1 VDVTPGGSAG
11 TFKNPFHKYAVF
23 GTYQPKL
30 TVNTN
35 DGCNNSYQKSIFI
48 LPYSTVTPLPTSSY
62 REDFEATDGGY
73 QVESFGAPL
82 DSSWVWKIPDGINIK
97 GGSKSWWTGLCNVK
111 NGTTY
116 DSLESSVVNGPC
128 FNLNSLYRPMIS
140 MDYWVNTPSTHG
152 AALQYSIDGG
162 ITWLNIGKPD
172 HGLNWYSSNLIVSN
186 PGQQKIG
193 PFGWTG
199 ASQTQ
204 WKRAS
209 FNLDT
214 LLYYKHDQV
223 RIRIA
228 FAGNANDNIQTP
240 YNGFAFDNVFVG
252 DKTKNVLIE
261 QFTNENQTNPPGAAA
276 ADADRYFDNL
286 LANEIGFRS
295 GSTDFNT
302 IQYHVRFPQ
311 PDVFSQS
318 NAEDPAARAL
328 YYKVQGVPYS
338 MLDGIQTNKFPTS
351 NPTAG
356 DYHNIS
362 PIEIDRRALRTPPL
376 TITQIDTTGTAPTNH
391 TLNVKVH
398 IRADTAITYPLY
410 AQVAL
415 VESPVV
421 ISGTDPNPGTYHNVV
436 RKLLFAGDGVTKS
449 GVMAVNDTQVFGK
462 GDVEINTKI
471 ADPTKLYLVAFIQNF
486 VTREVLQ
493 SAVMPLTKKVG
504 SLITGIE
511 PSTAELEQIQ
521 IYPNPANGKFSFGTS
536 GDFPDNCIWKI
547 ADQRGINVMTG
558 NFNDAFNGVKS
569 VDITSLTNGVYF
581 VAIGAPGK
589 NPVYKKLVVLNSN

>member
-1 VDVTPGGSAG
+1 MLVAGGSAG
-11 TFKNPFHKYAVF
+11 TFKSPFHKYDTA
-23 GTYQPKL
+23 GTYRPKL
-30 TVNTN
+30 IVNTN
-35 DGCNNSYQKSIFI
+35 DGCNNTYQKSIFI
-48 LPYSTVTPLPTSSY
+48 LPYSTVTPLPTSAY
-62 REDFEATDGGY
+62 REDFEGTNGGY
-73 QVESFGAPL
+73 QVESFGHPM
-82 DSSWVWKIPDGINIK
+82 DSSWVWSVPNGININS
-97 GGSKSWWTGLCNVK
+97 GTKSWWTGRFNFHK
-111 NGTTY
+111 GTTY
-116 DSLESSVVNGPC
+116 DSAEISVVNGPC
-128 FNLNSLYRPMIS
+128 FNLQSLSRPMIS
-140 MDYWVNTPSTHG
+140 FDYWVNTPNSNNDG

-162 ITWLNIGKPD
+162 LNWSNIGTPGK
-172 HGLNWYSSNLIVSN
+172 GINWYSSNLIVSN
-186 PGQQKIG
+186 PGGQPAGYG
-193 PFGWTG
+193 PYGWSGATQTG
-199 ASQTQ
+199 
-204 WKRAS
+204 WKRAA

-214 LLYYKHDQV
+214 ILSPVKNDQV
-223 RIRIA
+223 RIRFA
-228 FAGNANDNIQTP
+228 FAGDANKNINAA

-252 DKTKNVLIE
+252 DKTKNVLVE
-261 QFTNENQTNPPGAAA
+261 QFTNENKAGSDT
-276 ADADRYFDNL
+276 ADIHFDALMRKEIKKRGVGNADFVSL
-286 LANEIGFRS
+286 
-295 GSTDFNT
+295 
-302 IQYHVRFPQ
+302 QYHVRFPQ

-328 YYKVQGVPYS
+328 YYNVQGVPYS
-338 MLDGIQTNKFPTS
+338 MLDGIQTNTL
-351 NPTAG
+351 PTASAAAG
-356 DYHNIS
+356 DSSNINA
-362 PIEIDRRALRTPPL
+362 IEIDRRALRTPPL
-376 TITQIDTTGTAPTNH
+376 TITQIDTTGSTPTNH

-415 VESPVV
+415 VETPVV
-421 ISGTDPNPGTYHNVV
+421 ISSPDPNPGIYNNVV

-449 GVMAVNDTQVFGK
+449 GAMAVNDTQVFTK
-462 GDVEINTKI
+462 GDVEINAKI

-486 VTREVLQ
+486 VTKEVLQ

-511 PSTAELEQIQ
+511 PSIAELEQIQ

-558 NFNDAFNGVKS
+558 NFNDAFNGAKS